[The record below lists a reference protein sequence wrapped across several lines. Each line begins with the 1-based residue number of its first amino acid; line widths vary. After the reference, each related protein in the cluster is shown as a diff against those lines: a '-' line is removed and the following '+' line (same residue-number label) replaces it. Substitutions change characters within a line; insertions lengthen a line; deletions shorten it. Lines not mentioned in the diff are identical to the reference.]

1 MMQQIA
7 PLQVRLINR
16 NTPVF
21 SEAINR
27 LNVDIMILTI
37 FYDSYCPLCSAEI
50 NQLKAYD
57 SNHRLSFED
66 IHAVDFAQ
74 RYPYIDKVEANKLLH
89 GQLSNGDMIYGLDV
103 TCMAWKA
110 VGKHRWLSILRWPVI
125 RWFSDRAYLFFARHR
140 NTISSLVTGKNKD
153 LNCQSCKAKTI
164 D

>member
-1 MMQQIA
+1 MM
-7 PLQVRLINR
+7 
-16 NTPVF
+16 
-21 SEAINR
+21 
-27 LNVDIMILTI
+27 LTI

-57 SNHRLSFED
+57 SNNQLSFED
-66 IHAVDFAQ
+66 IHAPDFVK
-74 RYPYIDKVEANKLLH
+74 RYPYVDQVKANRILH
-89 GQLSNGDMIYGLDV
+89 GQLSDGQMIYGLDV

-125 RWFSDRAYLFFARHR
+125 RWFSDLAYLFFARHR

-153 LNCQSCKAKTI
+153 LSCQSCKAKTI

>member
-1 MMQQIA
+1 
-7 PLQVRLINR
+7 
-16 NTPVF
+16 
-21 SEAINR
+21 
-27 LNVDIMILTI
+27 MILTI

-57 SNHRLSFED
+57 SNNQLSFED
-66 IHAVDFAQ
+66 IHAPDFVK
-74 RYPYIDKVEANKLLH
+74 RYPYVDQVKANRILH
-89 GQLSNGDMIYGLDV
+89 GQLSDGQMIYGLDV

-125 RWFSDRAYLFFARHR
+125 RWFSDLAYLFFARHR

-153 LNCQSCKAKTI
+153 LSCQSCKAKTI

>member
-1 MMQQIA
+1 MQQTA
-7 PLQVRLINR
+7 PLLVQLINTR
-16 NTPVF
+16 IF
-21 SEAINR
+21 SKTTNWS
-27 LNVDIMILTI
+27 NVDIMILTI

-57 SNHRLSFED
+57 SNNQLSFED
-66 IHAVDFAQ
+66 IHAVDFVQ

-103 TCMAWKA
+103 TCMAWKT

-140 NTISSLVTGKNKD
+140 NTISSLVTHKNS
-153 LNCQSCKAKTI
+153 CRTCKAKAI